1 MFGRVLMKM
10 IGGKGDAALC
20 DTWRFNCAEACPLSG
35 GGATGL
41 LRCIAEATRMTP
53 SLTESEKGLIQ
64 KVAGEVLPESV
75 TG

>member
-1 MFGRVLMKM
+1 MTAVKA
-10 IGGKGDAALC
+10 GGELAREMLEYSPHCLAL
-20 DTWRFNCAEACPLSG
+20 
-35 GGATGL
+35 
-41 LRCIAEATRMTP
+41 P